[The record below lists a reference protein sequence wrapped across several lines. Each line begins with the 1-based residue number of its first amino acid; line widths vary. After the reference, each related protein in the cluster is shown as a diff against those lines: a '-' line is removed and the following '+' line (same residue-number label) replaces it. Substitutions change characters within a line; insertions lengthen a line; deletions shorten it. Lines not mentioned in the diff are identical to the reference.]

1 MDEADREREREA
13 AVTLAEYAGPT
24 ALGLGSLLLQAKR
37 ASLMPAVVEDIERF
51 ANNLE
56 TLSESD
62 LGEGTAAGAE
72 ALELAGLLRRGA
84 LLLHRPA
91 GSQELAEAVKEM
103 LYLLHH
109 LAERYGGLIDD
120 DEEGD
125 EQAGGEQE
133 EP

>member
-1 MDEADREREREA
+1 
-13 AVTLAEYAGPT
+13 VTLAEYAGPT

-103 LYLLHH
+103 LSLLHH

-120 DEEGD
+120 DDEEGD
-125 EQAGGEQE
+125 EPVEGDQE